1 MTLIE
6 SANTASILH
15 MVSQK
20 NKGMN
25 GHIPIGADMQTESA
39 IYIFQEDMWAENH
52 HILQCQLDHVFSLKW
67 KDKNMNEVL
76 IQVVL
81 FILGI
86 VCGIYVCED
95 KR

>member
-1 MTLIE
+1 
-6 SANTASILH
+6 

-25 GHIPIGADMQTESA
+25 GHIPIGAGMQTESA

-52 HILQCQLDHVFSLKW
+52 HILQCQLDHVFSLR

-81 FILGI
+81 FIIGVI
-86 VCGIYVCED
+86 CGIYVCED
-95 KR
+95 KK